1 MAQEKAALRITE
13 LDFLSIRENIK
24 TYLRSQNEF
33 QDFDFDG
40 SGMSILLDILAYN
53 THYMGYYLNMT
64 ANEMFL
70 DTAQIR
76 SSIISLAKSIN
87 YIPASRKGSLSRLNI
102 QITPSPSEDQET
114 SSITLEKYTKL
125 IGSDIDGV
133 NYPFVALYS
142 NTSTKSNGSFAFS
155 NVYVKQGE
163 VVTLQFEMQPTNTTR
178 RFEIPSANVDLDTLV
193 ITVQES
199 TSNTDTHEYILAND
213 LTEINANSKIYFVE
227 ENENLNYTFYF
238 GDDVIGKKPKDG
250 NIVITTYIDSVGEEA
265 NNVNNYTFIEPIGG
279 LYSDN
284 VIVNSTVSSYGGVEK
299 ETIEQIRFRAPYYYT
314 AQNRAVTINDYKT
327 LLTRDYNYIDAI
339 NVWGGEDNDPIIY
352 GKMFASIKTKGNYK
366 LTNLEKERLKNEL
379 ISSRNIMTVTPEIVD
394 PEYTYILLRGTV
406 TYNPRLTTKTS
417 GELLTL
423 VKAAISDYS
432 ETELNDFKATFRKSK
447 LQTYIENSEK
457 SIVGSAIRLFAQKR
471 ILIDTTK
478 TRSYEIDF
486 NTPISRSTISDRLS
500 TFPEIEVQDGNNVRR
515 NIFFEEVSSISTGI
529 ETIEITA
536 GGSDYRSAPTV
547 TIIGDGS
554 GATATAK
561 VLAGRVVSVTLTNV
575 GKNYTTATI
584 SITSSEGSGASA
596 IAKLQANKGTLRSFY
611 YSYNGQKIIVN
622 SNAGTIDFSIGK
634 ITINSLRAYDVISND
649 LYDENYLT
657 ISVPIIED
665 KISVLRN
672 KIVTVDTDDPKSIT
686 LEMIAE

>member
-199 TSNTDTHEYILAND
+199 TSNTDTHEYILASD